1 MNHLSDSQISVYE
14 EPVHERIRKLIKL
27 ELLFNQIHYF
37 KNKEGNYDNYVA
49 LLSMSNL
56 YQILVR
62 SDIKSELI
70 SEIDN
75 QNRTYKKLKKI
86 PAADQKKLNS
96 ILEKQE
102 MLLKV
107 LHKVQSNYLD
117 YLEHDILFKAI
128 VKNSNSSLQPSS
140 IEFWLSRDVA
150 FRNDQIE
157 KWLEPISFIERS
169 SNFILEVIRKSGSFA
184 DKFAERGFYM
194 EKLDIKKNILLI
206 RVNLTSDLY
215 YFPQISVSKQ
225 RLNIIFMTKDD
236 KNNFIPHQEDLSFM
250 LTLCSI

>member
-27 ELLFNQIHYF
+27 EFLFNQIHYF
-37 KNKEGNYDNYVA
+37 KNKEDSYDNYIS

-56 YQILVR
+56 YEILVR

-70 SEIDN
+70 SEMDS
-75 QNRTYKKLKKI
+75 QNRAYKKLKKV

-96 ILEKQE
+96 VLEKQE
-102 MLLKV
+102 MLLKF
-107 LHKVQSNYLD
+107 LHEVQSNYLD
-117 YLEHDILFKAI
+117 YLGHDILFKSI
-128 VKNSNSSLQPSS
+128 VKNSHSSLQPSS
-140 IEFWLSRDVA
+140 IKFWLSRDIA
-150 FRNDQIE
+150 FRNNQIK

-184 DKFAERGFYM
+184 DKFAKKGFYL
-194 EKLDIKKNILLI
+194 EKLDPKKNILLI

-215 YFPQISVSKQ
+215 YYPQISVSKQ
-225 RLNIIFMTKDD
+225 RLNIAFMAKDD
-236 KNNFIPHQEDLSFM
+236 KNNFIPYQEDLSFM